1 MNVLYC
7 LNIHVELEETR
18 CPASW
23 TEFGGDCYRF
33 FDVSKTF
40 DESETN
46 CQSYINNHDQPAH
59 LASITCDEENEFVTE
74 LIASSSGID
83 AQRTWIGG
91 SDRDQEGTFEWT
103 DNKVQEY
110 SNWNVN
116 QPDNAQNEDCIEINF
131 KNLGA
136 WNDLP
141 CSQTFP
147 SICKMPVYDPM
158 TACQALAEQ
167 INKLVGECR
176 EAVPSRK

>member
-40 DESETN
+40 DESEAN

-83 AQRTWIGG
+83 AQR
-91 SDRDQEGTFEWT
+91 
-103 DNKVQEY
+103 
-110 SNWNVN
+110 
-116 QPDNAQNEDCIEINF
+116 
-131 KNLGA
+131 
-136 WNDLP
+136 
-141 CSQTFP
+141 
-147 SICKMPVYDPM
+147 
-158 TACQALAEQ
+158 
-167 INKLVGECR
+167 
-176 EAVPSRK
+176 